1 MNLKDGDR
9 IVNGLLVL
17 ADGDTPIVIVTQ
29 RGAVKRMLAQEI
41 SQTSRAKR
49 GVTVMRELK
58 KNPHRI
64 IYMSEGRSKEIILMN
79 QKGQQITIDP
89 TDFPIG
95 DRTSNGSFAMDEKKG
110 GEVIEVIDAPEIF
123 IES

>member
-49 GVTVMRELK
+49 E
-58 KNPHRI
+58 
-64 IYMSEGRSKEIILMN
+64 
-79 QKGQQITIDP
+79 
-89 TDFPIG
+89 
-95 DRTSNGSFAMDEKKG
+95 
-110 GEVIEVIDAPEIF
+110 
-123 IES
+123 

>member
-1 MNLKDGDR
+1 
-9 IVNGLLVL
+9 
-17 ADGDTPIVIVTQ
+17 
-29 RGAVKRMLAQEI
+29 
-41 SQTSRAKR
+41 
-49 GVTVMRELK
+49 MRELK

-64 IYMSEGRSKEIILMN
+64 IYMSEGRSKEITLMN

-95 DRTSNGSFAMDEKKG
+95 DRTSNGSFAMDAKKG

>member
-58 KNPHRI
+58 KIRTALSI
-64 IYMSEGRSKEIILMN
+64 CRKED
-79 QKGQQITIDP
+79 QK
-89 TDFPIG
+89 
-95 DRTSNGSFAMDEKKG
+95 K
-110 GEVIEVIDAPEIF
+110 
-123 IES
+123 